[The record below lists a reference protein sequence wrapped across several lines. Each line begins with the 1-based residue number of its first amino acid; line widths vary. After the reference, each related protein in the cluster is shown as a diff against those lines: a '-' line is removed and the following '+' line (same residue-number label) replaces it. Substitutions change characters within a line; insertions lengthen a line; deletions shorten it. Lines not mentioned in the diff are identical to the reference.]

1 MAILKILD
9 FSAGSKFAIKLS
21 QDMTEKFKTVI
32 EFGDSD
38 VGDIVML
45 VTL

>member
-1 MAILKILD
+1 MTIQRNFADK
-9 FSAGSKFAIKLS
+9 SSKEDL
-21 QDMTEKFKTVI
+21 
-32 EFGDSD
+32 GDSD

>member
-1 MAILKILD
+1 
-9 FSAGSKFAIKLS
+9 
-21 QDMTEKFKTVI
+21 MTSFQISLRVDSDVGDSDL
-32 EFGDSD
+32 GDSD

>member
-1 MAILKILD
+1 MNVSFHDDYMILIV
-9 FSAGSKFAIKLS
+9 KLNFNA
-21 QDMTEKFKTVI
+21 QTLTL